1 MIVTTT
7 GPPGAAD
14 AVSKDLVALGP
25 CCAATGSRD
34 NNPTTPA
41 TAATAITANT
51 FLIKASLPLAAFV
64 GPVCSRGSVKET
76 LALATI
82 EANGTSLPGQHQAPL
97 ELTARVEVYEPY
109 HVVLADDANLAK
121 EAIV

>member
-1 MIVTTT
+1 MVTTT
-7 GPPGAAD
+7 RPPGATD
-14 AVSKDLVALGP
+14 AVSKDLVALVP
-25 CCAATGSRD
+25 CCAATGSRA

-41 TAATAITANT
+41 TAATTITANP
-51 FLIKASLPLAAFV
+51 FLIKAFLPLVAFV

-82 EANGTSLPGQHQAPL
+82 EANGTSLPGQHQAAPL
-97 ELTARVEVYEPY
+97 ELTAGVKVYEPY

-121 EAIV
+121 EVIV